1 GGRTANVLCRISGD
15 SIIAWGSMSGMGRV
29 MVRIAMMPAHEP
41 GSMWPGYG
49 PDTEQDD
56 HQAGSNAYST
66 LPEDRHHAVGEQAG
80 SQQGGQRAQTE
91 GRHQPGRYRRIAL
104 AAGPDQGAVDQ
115 ATGQPAPQRAQ
126 QDSLGQPTDRQQ
138 LACVGLE
145 MPPEATTDSLD
156 ARQPGPPVGQVQSQG
171 DHQQSGHH
179 PQALARAQI
188 LDQPAQAAD
197 QRAGQG
203 IAGDAADVV
212 TQQHP
217 PQPPAMAL
225 LRGDRQGQRN
235 HHPGAQ
241 HYVRC
246 IAVLHVLEFVL
257 NHVYLFHA
265 CLSFTCVLTTYTG
278 APVVRDFGVVDCCA
292 VSSSLMRMLCAG
304 LSGGS
309 YDAVVIAL
317 VKT

>member
-1 GGRTANVLCRISGD
+1 LAAGDLLVALVGQAVGLDRPVAQRKDGIELVALAEQYLAPAQRTATLDDAVKRIHFIGMQRDGQAHAGQTAVLAVGLAGDQRRDTGHYGQISCSAAGSRTANVLCRISGD

-80 SQQGGQRAQTE
+80 SQQGGQRAQAE

-156 ARQPGPPVGQVQSQG
+156 AR
-171 DHQQSGHH
+171 
-179 PQALARAQI
+179 
-188 LDQPAQAAD
+188 
-197 QRAGQG
+197 
-203 IAGDAADVV
+203 
-212 TQQHP
+212 
-217 PQPPAMAL
+217 
-225 LRGDRQGQRN
+225 
-235 HHPGAQ
+235 
-241 HYVRC
+241 
-246 IAVLHVLEFVL
+246 
-257 NHVYLFHA
+257 
-265 CLSFTCVLTTYTG
+265 
-278 APVVRDFGVVDCCA
+278 
-292 VSSSLMRMLCAG
+292 
-304 LSGGS
+304 
-309 YDAVVIAL
+309 
-317 VKT
+317 